1 MQQRG
6 ACRTRVPQTNLQT
19 NQDESAFA
27 ALCQSA
33 RTGNEREGRPFL
45 SVPGPRLFPVCG
57 SFRFYVLMIDDET
70 GVLRHAS
77 VSWKEWRNARRG

>member
-6 ACRTRVPQTNLQT
+6 ACRTRVQQT

-33 RTGNEREGRPFL
+33 RAANEREGCPVW
-45 SVPGPRLFPVCG
+45 SAPGPRLFPSAGHPFCG
-57 SFRFYVLMIDDET
+57 SFRFYVL
-70 GVLRHAS
+70 
-77 VSWKEWRNARRG
+77 

>member
-6 ACRTRVPQTNLQT
+6 ACRTRVPQTNL
-19 NQDESAFA
+19 AFA

-33 RTGNEREGRPFL
+33 RTANEREGCPVL
-45 SVPGPRLFPVCG
+45 SAPGPRLFPVCG

-77 VSWKEWRNARRG
+77 ASLKERGNARRG